1 MRIGIQLYSIPEDY
15 NRDYLSTLKSLA
27 SMGYEGVEF
36 AFSFGK
42 ADPEKLADC
51 LEDEGLKAVGIY
63 SDGINRLFDGSDD
76 IYVRKGRLGYRY
88 VTVGTPDM
96 IKEWDSAIK
105 TIERAGEEA
114 RRAGMTL
121 LYHNHAPEVGPTN
134 IVTPMSML
142 SERTDRDLVRFE
154 LDTHFISKAGGDPV
168 EWLEKSRGRV
178 PLLHCKDI
186 NRDGSVAEA
195 GEGILDMDA
204 ICRKAGET
212 GVEWLIV
219 EFSDIRTRKPME
231 SARICI
237 ENIVRHKRGIKT

>member
-15 NRDYLSTLKSLA
+15 NRNYLSTLKSLA

-42 ADPEKLADC
+42 ADPGKLAGC

-76 IYVRKGRLGYRY
+76 IYVRKARLGYRY

-96 IKEWDSAIK
+96 IKEWDLAIK
-105 TIERAGEEA
+105 TIER
-114 RRAGMTL
+114 
-121 LYHNHAPEVGPTN
+121 
-134 IVTPMSML
+134 
-142 SERTDRDLVRFE
+142 
-154 LDTHFISKAGGDPV
+154 AGGDPV
-168 EWLEKSRGRV
+168 EWLEKFRGRV

-219 EFSDIRTRKPME
+219 EFSDIRARKPME

-237 ENIVRHKRGIKT
+237 ENIVRHTGGIKK